1 MRSNLTN
8 FPTNSSN
15 PLKFSDQFIESN
27 HFFRPIHRIQ
37 TNSSTDSSNPNQFF
51 DQFIESKPIFDQFI
65 ESKQIFRPIHW
76 IQTNFSTKII
86 ESKPIFRP
94 IQRIQTNFSTK
105 ELSARQGI
113 SNCEIWSEIFL
124 AWFEKLKF
132 NRLTFQAQLG
142 SKASYQM
149 NKLAN

>member
-1 MRSNLTN
+1 MHSNLTKFRPILPIHSN

-15 PLKFSDQFIESN
+15 PNKFFDQFIESN

-37 TNSSTDSSNPNQFF
+37 TNFSINSSNPNQFLTNSSNPNKFF
-51 DQFIESKPIFDQFI
+51 DQFIESKPIFDQ
-65 ESKQIFRPIHW
+65 
-76 IQTNFSTKII
+76 II